1 MHPQDQEPSAS
12 VSDPHHPLREDI
24 RLLGRVLGDTVREQ
38 HGEATYEL
46 VDQIRRHSVRFR
58 REDDQAARQ
67 ALESTLDSLSRE
79 QMLQVIRSFSY
90 FSLLANIAE
99 DQHQIRLQRQ
109 AALAGNAAAEGSLS
123 HALDQ
128 FQAEGLS
135 PAQVLELIGHAKIAP
150 VLTAHPT
157 EVRRHSILHEQMQL
171 ARLLRE
177 RDLTPPTP
185 EERAESEEE
194 LRRIVLTLWQTRLLR
209 PTKLS
214 VLDEVANSLETH
226 DRTFL
231 REVPRLYAQLED
243 RLRADLKIARA
254 PQADELELPNF
265 LHVASWIGGDRD
277 GNPFVTAQVL
287 DSALRLQA
295 ECVLRFYLA
304 ELNSLGLELSI
315 SALLANPSEALLK
328 LAAASPDQ
336 SQHRMDEPYRRAIS
350 GLYARMAATYQNLIG
365 RKPARPALG
374 DAEPYARS
382 EDLLADLNV
391 IHRSL
396 KANGSASLTR
406 GRLRLLRRA
415 VQVFGFSLAPLDLRQ
430 NSDVHEQVIAD
441 LLEAAEPGSAY
452 LSLNEAQ
459 RIERL
464 LTELQTARPLYSPH
478 IQYSE
483 LSQGEI
489 AIFQQAQKAHA
500 LYGSQSIAQAVI
512 SKTASVSD
520 LLEVAV
526 LLKESGLLKPA
537 LAGQPASL
545 ALHIVPL
552 FETIG
557 DLRAAPAIMDTLLG
571 LPIYREL
578 LQSRG
583 NEQEVML
590 GYSDSNKDG
599 GFLTSGWELYK
610 AEIGL
615 VEVFAK
621 HGVRMRLFHGRGGSV
636 GRGGGPSYQA
646 ILAQPPGAVQGQL
659 RLTEQGE
666 VIAAKYGQP
675 EVGRRNLEVLVAA
688 TLHASLLPP
697 NRGVP
702 AEYLDVMEELS
713 ATAFAAYRNLVY
725 ETEGFEQFFW
735 ESTVIAEIA
744 HLNIGS
750 RPASRKKS
758 TSIDDLRAIPWVF
771 SWAQCRIMLPGWY
784 GFGTAVQSY
793 IAKHGEAGKQRL
805 QAMHAQWPYLSSLL
819 SNMDMVLAKSDLA
832 IASRYADLV
841 SDKALSASIF
851 GRIRAEHELTI
862 ANLLMVTG
870 QKTLLERNPGLQ
882 RHIADR
888 HPYLDPLNHLQVTL
902 LQSFRERQ
910 QRNEAPDERI
920 QRGIHLTINGL
931 AQGLRNSG

>member
-1 MHPQDQEPSAS
+1 MHSQDQAS
-12 VSDPHHPLREDI
+12 QDPHHPLREDI

-99 DQHQIRLQRQ
+99 DQHQIRLQRRS
-109 AALAGNAAAEGSLS
+109 ALAGDAAAEGTMG

-128 FQAEGLS
+128 FQAAGLS
-135 PAQVLELIGHAKIAP
+135 PAEVLELLGHAQIAP

-185 EERAESEEE
+185 EERTESEEE

-209 PTKLS
+209 PSKLS

-226 DRTFL
+226 ERTFL

-243 RLRADLKIARA
+243 RLRVSLKQSKA

-287 DSALRLQA
+287 DATLRLQS
-295 ECVLRFYLA
+295 ECVLRHYLA

-315 SALLANPSEALLK
+315 SALLANPSDALLK
-328 LAAASPDQ
+328 LAEASPDQ

-350 GLYARMAATYQNLIG
+350 GLYARLASTYQNLIG
-365 RKPARPALG
+365 RKPALPALG
-374 DAEPYARS
+374 EAPAYESAQA
-382 EDLLADLNV
+382 LLADLNI

-396 KANGSASLTR
+396 KANGSGSLAR
-406 GRLRLLRRA
+406 GRLRHLRRA

-430 NSDVHEQVIAD
+430 NSDVHEVVIAD

-452 LSLNEAQ
+452 LSLDEDQ
-459 RIERL
+459 RVARL
-464 LTELQTARPLYSPH
+464 LTELQTARPLYTPH
-478 IQYSE
+478 IDYSE
-483 LSQGEI
+483 LTQGEI
-489 AIFQQAQKAHA
+489 AIFQQAKLAHVR
-500 LYGSQSIAQAVI
+500 YGSRSIAQVII
-512 SKTASVSD
+512 SKTDSVSD

-537 LAGQPASL
+537 VGEHPASL

-557 DLRAAPAIMDTLLG
+557 DLRAAPAIMDALFSLPFYRALLKG
-571 LPIYREL
+571 L
-578 LQSRG
+578 G
-583 NEQEVML
+583 DEQEVML

-615 VEVFAK
+615 VEVFAR
-621 HGVRMRLFHGRGGSV
+621 HGVRLRLFHGRGGSV

-688 TLHASLLPP
+688 TLSASLLPP
-697 NRGVP
+697 NQGVP
-702 AEYLDVMEELS
+702 AEYLEVMEALS
-713 ATAFAAYRNLVY
+713 STAFASYRKLVY

-771 SWAQCRIMLPGWY
+771 SWAQCRIMLPGWF
-784 GFGTAVQSY
+784 GFGSAVQAY
-793 IAKHGEAGKQRL
+793 IDQHGEAGKQRL

-841 SDKALSASIF
+841 SNKALSAAIF

-862 ANLLMVTG
+862 KHLLMLTG
-870 QKTLLERNPGLQ
+870 QSALLERHPELQ

-902 LQSFRERQ
+902 LQSYRERQ
-910 QRNEAPDERI
+910 QRNEPADERI